1 MEVLSRTIAKIKAP
15 DIVPPRVIQDYSVAR
30 RAFWHIMKLNIKGDI
45 ILRDSDVHIIRNLI
59 LWLIKD
65 PSCSWSLDK
74 GILLCGSYGIGKS
87 TIMKCAS
94 TYAYLHA
101 AEDRVFNFARVN
113 DILKAVDGF
122 GKISEINKYTT
133 GSWCLDDIGQMNEDV
148 NLFGTKHNIVETLIN
163 DRVGKHIITHGTTN
177 IKPHYFEEKYGRVV
191 ESRMHQMFNI
201 IEMQGTTDHRKKQ
214 TP

>member
-1 MEVLSRTIAKIKAP
+1 MEVLKRTIQKIKTP
-15 DIVPPRVIQDYSVAR
+15 SIVPPRVIQEYFVAR
-30 RAFWHIMKLNIKGDI
+30 RAFWHIMKTNIKGDI
-45 ILRDSDVHIIRNLI
+45 VLQDPDVEIIKNMI

-65 PSCSWSLDK
+65 PSCAWSLDK

-94 TYAYLHA
+94 TFAYLHA
-101 AEDRVFNFARVN
+101 SEDRVFNFSRVN
-113 DILKAVDGF
+113 DIVKTVDSF

-133 GSWCLDDIGQMNEDV
+133 GNLCLDDIGQMNEDV

-163 DRVGKHIITHGTTN
+163 DRVGKHITTHGTTN
-177 IKPHYFEEKYGRVV
+177 IKPRYFEEKYGRVV

-201 IEMQGTTDHRKKQ
+201 VEMTGTKDHRKK
-214 TP
+214 